1 METETETKTFEIK
14 LYNKVI
20 DEIADM
26 VWNKH
31 FCLISDM
38 MYDFE
43 KEVYDNTDSSEF
55 KEIDFEKIEK
65 NVQIQISKLLQRKQC

>member
-1 METETETKTFEIK
+1 
-14 LYNKVI
+14 
-20 DEIADM
+20 
-26 VWNKH
+26 
-31 FCLISDM
+31 

-65 NVQIQISKLLQRKQC
+65 NVQIQISKLLQRK